1 MKILHILDHYK
12 PHFSGYV
19 FRTNYILKY
28 QKKIGLEPIVTIS
41 PKQGFEEIKHQEFDG
56 VRIYNTPQNNFGST
70 PFVKEVRLMNALQKK
85 IEEVIKIE
93 SPDIIHAHSPSLNG
107 IPALRAGKK
116 FGIHVVY
123 EVRAFWEDAA
133 VDHGTFTEHSF
144 RYKASRFIET
154 KLLKQV
160 DALFTICEG
169 LKNEIISRGLPC
181 SKITVIP
188 NCVDTKFFYPS
199 DCDEGIA
206 KKYDF
211 KNKTVFGF
219 IGSLYR
225 YEGIDLLIDAFQKV
239 LQKRNDMKLLL
250 VGDGPQKNALYDKA
264 EKMGLRNHVI
274 FMDKVPH
281 EDIKK
286 YYSVMDVLV
295 YPRRKIRLTELVT
308 PLKPLEAMAMG
319 KVVVGSNVGGIREL
333 ISHDKDGF
341 LFEAG
346 DADNLAKLL
355 TGLASDGKDFSE
367 ISKSAIETV
376 QCKFRWELSV
386 KKYLPVYEKLTRT
399 LK

>member
-28 QKKIGLEPIVTIS
+28 QKKIGLEPIVITS
-41 PKQGFEEIKHQEFDG
+41 PKQGFEEIKYQELDG

-93 SPDIIHAHSPSLNG
+93 SPDIIHAHSPCLNGTPALRVGRKNG
-107 IPALRAGKK
+107 IP
-116 FGIHVVY
+116 IVY

-133 VDHGTFTEHSF
+133 VDHGTFTESSVK
-144 RYKASRFIET
+144 YKISRFIET
-154 KLLKQV
+154 RLLKKM

-169 LKNEIISRGLPC
+169 LKKEIVARGIH
-181 SKITVIP
+181 SEKVTIIP
-188 NCVDTKFFYPS
+188 NCVDTGFFSTCEY
-199 DCDEGIA
+199 DEEIA
-206 KKYDF
+206 ERF
-211 KNKTVFGF
+211 NLRGKTVFGF
-219 IGSLYR
+219 IGSFYN
-225 YEGIDLLIDAFQKV
+225 YEGIDLLIDSYMKM
-239 LQKRNDMKLLL
+239 LQKRNSISLFL
-250 VGDGPQKNALYDKA
+250 VGDGPEKDALYNKA
-264 EKMGLRNHVI
+264 EKAGLMGHVI
-274 FMDKVPH
+274 FTGKVPH

-286 YYSVMDVLV
+286 YYSVIDVLV
-295 YPRRKIRLTELVT
+295 YPRKKMRLTEIVT

-386 KKYLPVYEKLTRT
+386 KKYLPVYERLIKIS
-399 LK
+399 K